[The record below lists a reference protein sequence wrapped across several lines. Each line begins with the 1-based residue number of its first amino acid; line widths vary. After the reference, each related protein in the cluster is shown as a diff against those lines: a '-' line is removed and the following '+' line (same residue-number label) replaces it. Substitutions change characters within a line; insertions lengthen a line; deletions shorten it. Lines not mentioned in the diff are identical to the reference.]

1 MIRKLDL
8 AAELTMLALPFA
20 LAAIVTAIIL
30 FKRRRRARVAK
41 EPTCGRCGY
50 NVTGLSTFTCP
61 ECGSDL
67 REVGIRSERKV
78 SLKGRPSRTG
88 LVFQL
93 SLWGLVVILILNVCA
108 QSLFETRWA
117 RPTEVVGQLKC
128 ITPRRPYSFVSISY
142 NGVNKVDVRIS
153 FSSKQPLDMRADL
166 QADRLTYLHLKADDY
181 MVEKSGP
188 VTPATLLAAMRAAA
202 VDTSEPVVDR
212 DVQALAKCLNSMGQM
227 TPPSSSMLGAIF
239 NRFLSDTNF
248 VQESQI
254 CGTQYRSTGDFFLIV
269 CGIFLVAW
277 FGGAVPI
284 YLRYRKRLRPH
295 AAPAPVAADPHTP
308 AARTLTVMFCDI
320 QDYTAS
326 TTAAQRLAVVNLVR
340 RHRDIVAPVANR
352 LGGTIIKSL
361 GDGLLLTFASATDA
375 VRAGL
380 EIQTAA
386 NQTDF
391 KNTQRLPLRIGIA
404 TGEVVLVDGDVL
416 GEAVNLASRIQQ
428 LAASGEVLFSDSTRA
443 TLHRAEVK
451 FEDMGQKE
459 IKGLDAPVNVYKA
472 LASKAIAS
480 V

>member
-1 MIRKLDL
+1 MIRELEL
-8 AAELTMLALPFA
+8 APGLTILTLPFA
-20 LAAIVTAIIL
+20 LGAVVTAIML
-30 FKRRRRARVAK
+30 LRRRRRTRPAK
-41 EPTCGRCGY
+41 EPRCGQCGY

-67 REVGIRSERKV
+67 RQVGIRSEAGVAVK
-78 SLKGRPSRTG
+78 SGPSRTG
-88 LVFQL
+88 LLFQL
-93 SLWGLVVILILNVCA
+93 SLWGLAVISVLGLCA
-108 QSLFETRWA
+108 QSLFNLRWA
-117 RPTEVVGQLKC
+117 RPTAIVGLLKC
-128 ITPRRPYSFVSISY
+128 NTPGRPYSAVSISY
-142 NGVNKVDVRIS
+142 DAVNKVDVRIS
-153 FSSKQPLDMRADL
+153 FPRKQPIDLRADL
-166 QADRLTYLHLKADDY
+166 QADRLTYRHLKGDDAL
-181 MVEKSGP
+181 VEKSGP
-188 VTPATLLAAMRAAA
+188 ITAATLLAAMRAAD
-202 VDTSEPVVDR
+202 VNTSEPPIDH
-212 DVQALAKCLNSMGQM
+212 DVQSMAACLNSMGQM
-227 TPPSSSMLGAIF
+227 TPPSAGMLNAIF
-239 NRFLSDTNF
+239 NRLLSDTNF
-248 VQESQI
+248 KQESQI
-254 CGTQYRSTGDFFLIV
+254 CGTQYRPSGDFFLIV
-269 CGIFLVAW
+269 YGIFLVAW

-352 LGGTIIKSL
+352 LGGTIVKSL

-428 LAASGEVLFSDSTRA
+428 LAASGEVLFSESTRA